1 VKFGYGMPRY
11 GVIAEFVVRVDDV
24 DGHPESDLASMGDR
38 LSLPQGWSYKS
49 KVLDREL
56 VIDTSGLANIVPD
69 KLSNMYQG
77 CIDRVNN
84 FDP

>member
-1 VKFGYGMPRY
+1 
-11 GVIAEFVVRVDDV
+11 
-24 DGHPESDLASMGDR
+24 MGDR